1 MFLLENETSVDV
13 LYMTK
18 SWVNSTQMYAYIE
31 LNYKY
36 ERGLIVLDIFYC
48 TSNYNKVKSQVLTS

>member
-18 SWVNSTQMYAYIE
+18 SWVNLTQMYAYIE
-31 LNYKY
+31 FNYK
-36 ERGLIVLDIFYC
+36 
-48 TSNYNKVKSQVLTS
+48 